1 MCGFYGTNQ
10 ISKFSLGDA
19 QELEADRLMALRGPD
34 DCQVFQKNNIFL
46 KHFRLITRG
55 SSDKGKQPFI
65 GRRYILLFNGNIINS
80 SALAKK
86 YFIDDS
92 ESDTEVLSNL
102 LEKYGIKIISE
113 LNGFFAIVVFDTLYH
128 EWTLARD
135 RLGIKPLFFSA
146 ELDSLSFSSRADV
159 LAKLLQKNIDKEK
172 LLTTLKYG
180 SVFINETI
188 YKNIEQVPPGEII
201 RWKINQRITK
211 ETFWSVDDL
220 LSKRKEKNNQDE
232 INYLIKNSV
241 ELNLI
246 TKRDCGILFSGG
258 VDSLAVTFAY
268 QNIIQN
274 NQRLYGFNI
283 TNFQSDEIMKLGK
296 TLFVNNYLT
305 NPPSED
311 INYENDVFDLPFDD
325 TSTNLCLQ
333 IYKQATS
340 KVAVCLTGDG
350 ADEIFGGY
358 SCFKNSSRLNIDNKI
373 FKNLKE
379 LILNEKFIDKTS
391 IKNRRFIQ
399 LFLPLDKLLDSLIS
413 NCFKEWEIMPLLNLK
428 GKEILNSRIKEFNLD
443 DHYLVEDKIKKLF
456 IKQKLPNQMFYK
468 VDRSSMHY
476 GIESRPPL
484 VENEILDYA
493 LKRSL
498 KENDFKSK
506 EAIKNYNIMMSNNDK
521 IIKRLMRG
529 KKRGFGC
536 PSSFLRNPLKKE
548 INAVAEYLNDFLN
561 HDNFINYKWTNKRQS
576 QMIKSIYNL
585 IS

>member
-10 ISKFSLGDA
+10 ISRFSLGDA
-19 QELEADRLMALRGPD
+19 QEIEADRLMALRGPD
-34 DCQVFQKNNIFL
+34 DCQVFQKKNIFL

-65 GRRYILLFNGNIINS
+65 GQRYILLFNGNIINS

-102 LEKYGIKIISE
+102 IEKHGIKIIAE
-113 LNGFFAIVVFDTLYH
+113 LNGFFAIVIFDTLYN
-128 EWTLARD
+128 EWTLTRD

-146 ELDSLSFSSRADV
+146 ELDSLSFASRADV
-159 LAKLLQKNIDKEK
+159 LAKLLQKNINKEK

-188 YKNIEQVPPGEII
+188 YNNVEQVPPGEIL
-201 RWKINQRITK
+201 RWKSNQSIKK
-211 ETFWSVDDL
+211 EKYWCIDDL
-220 LSKRKEKNNQDE
+220 LSMKKEKNNQEE
-232 INYLIKNSV
+232 IDYLIKNSV

-246 TKRDCGILFSGG
+246 TTRNCGILFSGG
-258 VDSLAVTFAY
+258 VDSLAITLAY
-268 QNIIQN
+268 KNIMNN
-274 NQRLYGFNI
+274 NQSLFGFNI
-283 TNFQSDEIMKLGK
+283 TNFQSDEIMRLGNE
-296 TLFVNNYLT
+296 LFLNNYFS
-305 NPPSED
+305 NSPSED
-311 INYENDVFDLPFDD
+311 KNYGNKVFDLPFDD
-325 TSTNLCLQ
+325 TSSNLCLQ
-333 IYKQATS
+333 IYKQATT

-358 SCFKNSSRLNIDNKI
+358 SCFRNLSRLNIDNKI
-373 FKNLKE
+373 LKTLKE
-379 LILNEKFIDKTS
+379 FVLNEKFIDKTS
-391 IKNRRFIQ
+391 INNRRFIQ

-413 NCFKEWEIMPLLNLK
+413 NCFKEWEIIPLLNLK
-428 GKEILNSRIKEFNLD
+428 GKEIIRSRIKEFNLD
-443 DHYLVEDKIKKLF
+443 DHCFVEDKIKKLF
-456 IKQKLPNQMFYK
+456 LKQKLPNQMFYK
-468 VDRSSMHY
+468 VDRSSMYY

-484 VENEILDYA
+484 VENNILDYA

-506 EAIKNYNIMMSNNDK
+506 EAIKSYNIMMSNNNE

-529 KKRGFGC
+529 KKTGFGC

-548 INAVAEYLNDFLN
+548 INAVAEYLSEFLDY
-561 HDNFINYKWTNKRQS
+561 DNFINHQWTNKRQS

-585 IS
+585 IF